1 VNDDSSY
8 IHTCTHVIP
17 YSPSITRP
25 FWVIQLNLIQVGERK
40 SELEADVKSW
50 TWPTLWV
57 SPWYSHEVSSSEWTD
72 SCFKSEGG
80 MGEIRSCSS
89 LTSRNCGLGPGLIRN
104 GKPTGLTRVS
114 RQVGDS
120 NGYWDNVTR
129 FRPQLN
135 PTMTKSTSVVFGK
148 AHTLFSQGILIRKD
162 WEEMPPDD
170 WFHESMVTNKIGR
183 ARTGWPAGERRVGEW
198 ASVQVSTAP
207 LNHPHSSIDYN
218 LPPLVSSQWLM

>member
-1 VNDDSSY
+1 MNLTNSVSFTLVQSW
-8 IHTCTHVIP
+8 
-17 YSPSITRP
+17 SQL
-25 FWVIQLNLIQVGERK
+25 FWMNRLVFQIRRRGDIWWGHSRRTVW
-40 SELEADVKSW
+40 VKTFPKLLKTGVSNSW
-50 TWPTLWV
+50 GHQP
-57 SPWYSHEVSSSEWTD
+57 
-72 SCFKSEGG
+72 GQ

-104 GKPTGLTRVS
+104 GKPTWLTRVS

-198 ASVQVSTAP
+198 ASVQVSTTP